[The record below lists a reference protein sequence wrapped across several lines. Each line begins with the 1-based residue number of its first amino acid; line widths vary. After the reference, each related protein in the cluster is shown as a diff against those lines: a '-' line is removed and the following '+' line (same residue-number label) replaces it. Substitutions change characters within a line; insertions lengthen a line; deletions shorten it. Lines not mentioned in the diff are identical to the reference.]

1 MCGLAGIMFGEGT
14 RSAQE
19 LRRLRQLFTELLVVS
34 RRRGPHA
41 TGIAWINRDGEHRL
55 FKRPVPAET
64 FVEHK
69 AFADVLAR
77 VDNRTTVLLGHTR
90 WRTRG
95 DEHINRNN
103 HPIRAADVVG
113 THNGTIYNA
122 DALFERFRFP
132 RYAQVDSEVVFRI
145 AANAM
150 TRRGR
155 IDVRRMLTLLKHC
168 RGQITAAMS
177 SRREPQTTLIL
188 KGNNPLECRWP
199 PLMRVVMYAS
209 SASYLDAVLADE
221 RGWSELSLPAMTLF
235 TFRADRL
242 DSPEHRALKFQAM
255 STEESVDVRRWR
267 QPDFYDF

>member
-1 MCGLAGIMFGEGT
+1 MCGLAGIMFGEQP

-19 LRRLRQLFTELLVVS
+19 LRRLRQLFTELLVIS

-41 TGIAWINRDGEHRL
+41 TGLAWINCDGEHRL
-55 FKRPVPAET
+55 FKRPLPAET

-69 AFADVLAR
+69 AFADVLGG

-113 THNGTIYNA
+113 THNGTVYNA
-122 DALFERFRFP
+122 DELFERFRLQ

-145 AANAM
+145 AANAV

-155 IDVRRMLTLLKHC
+155 IDVRRMLPLLRHC
-168 RGQITAAMS
+168 RGQITAVMA

-188 KGNNPLECRWP
+188 KGNNPLECRWHP
-199 PLMRVVMYAS
+199 VMRVVVYAS

-221 RGWSELSLPAMTLF
+221 RGWRELSLSPMTLF
-235 TFRADRL
+235 KFRADRL
-242 DSPEHRALKFQAM
+242 DSPEERALNFHAM
-255 STEESVDVRRWR
+255 SGEESVNSTK
-267 QPDFYDF
+267 PSNT